1 MRKLIILL
9 TIFFASC
16 STYSENDLGRF
27 DKKIKTWIKKQQKA
41 FKRTESGLYYH
52 FDNEGSGDKI
62 KYTDSVSV
70 IFKGS
75 LLDGTVFEKEEKPLT
90 FAVKE
95 VIVGWKEILLMSK
108 VNSRV
113 QIIVPPQLG
122 YGDHELDKIPQNAI
136 LFYQIEIVDIK

>member
-1 MRKLIILL
+1 MRRLIILL

-27 DKKIKTWIKKQQKA
+27 DKKIKTWIKKQQTA

-75 LLDGTVFEKEEKPLT
+75 LRDGTVFEKEEKMQKPPVSEPNKGSSTTESRSSAKRERRTLQ
-90 FAVKE
+90 AENKVEE
-95 VIVGWKEILLMSK
+95 V
-108 VNSRV
+108 RV
-113 QIIVPPQLG
+113 C
-122 YGDHELDKIPQNAI
+122 HTT
-136 LFYQIEIVDIK
+136 